1 MYAAIWNTI
10 MVLTMSAPGE
20 FHPLLAP
27 LESVKDQSLVKGQV
41 ITLTLL
47 VGHPLF
53 YWIWAYLEPQPYESL
68 AWRLTCAALGGV
80 AFYALQRYGA
90 SDIRAALIFGVAT
103 AIGSVTMGSWFY
115 VANGGN
121 KVWLASLVALT
132 TIYFSLTDWRVACAV
147 TGVAYLMS
155 YALVPLLQVGVWAA
169 GPGEYPVFD
178 IDALIILAFCLSA
191 CILTRY
197 TDTSMR
203 IVQMRSQLR
212 ALGITA
218 HEIRT
223 PLAQVQLLSSALEQQ
238 LQSLEAGTIKE
249 RQLQHLQRFATELRE
264 SCADANGLVDTTLA
278 NANPFKPFQ
287 RRERVSMGETV
298 RSAVAGFQRTA
309 GLSPPVVVVD
319 VQQDFAILADSTT
332 LIQVFTNLLKNA
344 LKAVIQ
350 KHMAAVPE
358 QIQVTVS
365 FDGRGTVM
373 VSDRGSGMTKQE
385 LARAFEPFF
394 TGDHLHG
401 HGLGLTFCRAAV
413 HAYGGT
419 IDLKGE
425 KGAGTKVT
433 IQFPGAS
440 AL

>member
-1 MYAAIWNTI
+1 MN
-10 MVLTMSAPGE
+10 APGE

-53 YWIWAYLEPQPYESL
+53 FWIWAYAEPQPYESL
-68 AWRLTCAALGGV
+68 AWRLSCAVLGGV

-90 SDIRAALIFGVAT
+90 SDMRAALIFGVAT
-103 AIGSVTMGSWFY
+103 AVGSVTMGSWFY

-147 TGVAYLMS
+147 TAVAYLMS
-155 YALVPLLQVGVWAA
+155 YALVPVLGVGVWAA

-178 IDALIILAFCLSA
+178 VDALIILAFCLAA
-191 CILTRY
+191 CVLTRY

-223 PLAQVQLLSSALEQQ
+223 PLAQVQLLSSALEQE
-238 LQSLEAGTIKE
+238 LQSLEPGRLKG
-249 RQLQHLQRFATELRE
+249 RQLQHLQRFATELRK
-264 SCADANGLVDTTLA
+264 SCSDANELVDTTLA
-278 NANPFKPFQ
+278 NANPFRPFQ
-287 RRERVSMGETV
+287 RRERVPIGETV
-298 RSAVAGFQRTA
+298 RSAVAGFQRTV
-309 GLSPPVVVVD
+309 GTLVPVVEVH
-319 VQQDFAILADSTT
+319 VQKDFAILADSST
-332 LIQVFTNLLKNA
+332 LIQIFTNLLKNA
-344 LKAVIQ
+344 LKAVVQ

-358 QIQVTVS
+358 QIQVTVQ
-365 FDGRGTVM
+365 FDGMGTIT

-385 LARAFEPFF
+385 IARAFEPFY

-401 HGLGLTFCRAAV
+401 HGLGLTFCKAAV

-419 IDLKGE
+419 IDLKSD
-425 KGAGTKVT
+425 KSAGTQVT